1 MAQNGAEMNREE
13 RVNINAMILDMACD
27 NGMLHRGTTQVAV
40 LRNGWRALEA
50 DGVLTEDVYA
60 LEQWLGTLTAEEKE
74 TLVGGEEEE
83 MAALMALAP
92 VNGAG
97 HNVALLVDDIYDA
110 LCEHDKPPLDE
121 EAGQ

>member
-83 MAALMALAP
+83 MAALMALSP
-92 VNGAG
+92 VNGDG
-97 HNVALLVDDIYDA
+97 RNVALLVDDVYDV
-110 LCEHDKPPLDE
+110 LCESDEPPLDE